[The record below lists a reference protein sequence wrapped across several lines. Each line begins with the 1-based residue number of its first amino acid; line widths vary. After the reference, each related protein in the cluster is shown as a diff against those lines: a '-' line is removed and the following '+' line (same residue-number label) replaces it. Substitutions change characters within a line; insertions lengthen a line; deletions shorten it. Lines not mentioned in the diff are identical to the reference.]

1 MCLAFWGLNYLWLA
15 QSVCSTNLNATLY
28 NRKFKYCSLQDSLE
42 DQIKTEKSQLTELES
57 QIRKVEREV
66 LNLKKK
72 DVPELQLCEKAI
84 ECARNMDLLE
94 NRLYV
99 VCLHSL

>member
-1 MCLAFWGLNYLWLA
+1 MYPKVCVAQRKMLAITVESFK
-15 QSVCSTNLNATLY
+15 QSI
-28 NRKFKYCSLQDSLE
+28 LQDTLE

-99 VCLHSL
+99 VCLHPL

>member
-1 MCLAFWGLNYLWLA
+1 M
-15 QSVCSTNLNATLY
+15 
-28 NRKFKYCSLQDSLE
+28 LQDELE
-42 DQIKTEKSQLTELES
+42 DQIRTEKSQLTELES

-99 VCLHSL
+99 VRYNTMHTVYTNYQKIQWRF

>member
-1 MCLAFWGLNYLWLA
+1 MICIL
-15 QSVCSTNLNATLY
+15 
-28 NRKFKYCSLQDSLE
+28 KDKLE

-66 LNLKKK
+66 LNLRKK

-99 VCLHSL
+99 VRITPNVCIVFLSTFGFSNKIHLSI

>member
-1 MCLAFWGLNYLWLA
+1 M
-15 QSVCSTNLNATLY
+15 CSTNLNAES
-28 NRKFKYCSLQDSLE
+28 FKYCSLQDSLE